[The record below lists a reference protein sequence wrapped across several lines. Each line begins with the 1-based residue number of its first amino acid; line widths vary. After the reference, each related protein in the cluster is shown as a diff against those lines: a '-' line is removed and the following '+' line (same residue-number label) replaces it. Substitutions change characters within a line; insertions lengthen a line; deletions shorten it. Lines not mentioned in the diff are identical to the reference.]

1 MQNLSI
7 FDINISSK
15 LTGIFEQLQSTLRKF
30 DFSDIKE
37 KELYSKVQSINPK
50 QDIVLEDIEWL
61 YEDYE
66 KLSDVFDGLDS
77 DFSFL
82 DSELANYLKKIIYS
96 RNIAKREKIVIL
108 ISHIEKLIE
117 ECLDESFG
125 KSGIKQEVKNAIN
138 SKLDKVTGA
147 NIGRC
152 YILAITNIVFAR
164 TDAITNAI
172 SDACEPAIRP
182 DVALQTIKDK
192 TVIVVEILPG
202 AQRPYYIKSL
212 GMVDGTYVRVAG
224 TTRHVEGYMLKELIL
239 EGQNRYFD
247 SEICQNMPVSDSEIE
262 ELCKSMKETALKNTW
277 QDSEKAKIKDV
288 TKNTLIS
295 WGVLKDAEGKV
306 YPTNAYALLTGKMSQ
321 MPVIQCGVFKGT
333 NRAHFVDRREF
344 EGSIQAQMEAA
355 YQYVLEKINMGMT
368 IMGMYRQDVYELPT
382 DSIRELIANAVAHRS
397 YLDPG
402 NIQVALFDD
411 RLEVTSPGMLL
422 NNVTISK
429 MMEGYSKPRN
439 PAIARAFAYMKII
452 EKWGTGIPRLF
463 EACEEY
469 GLPKPEL
476 IDFDGDFR
484 VNMYRKVKGEFGVN
498 GVTTQTTQ
506 THQSTQS
513 KKSTLSDDDKKIL
526 ELVHNYPSMS
536 QREYANELGWNL
548 DRVKYYLRKMKTQE
562 LIKRVGNSHSGYWEV
577 LAEVNQ
583 LQN

>member
-1 MQNLSI
+1 MAEDTLFSGESK
-7 FDINISSK
+7 NIEYKVAVPEKSEK
-15 LTGIFEQLQSTLRKF
+15 YMKTVVAFANGRGGKIVFGIDDKTL
-30 DFSDIKE
+30 
-37 KELYSKVQSINPK
+37 
-50 QDIVLEDIEWL
+50 DIVGMDED
-61 YEDYE
+61 
-66 KLSDVFDGLDS
+66 
-77 DFSFL
+77 
-82 DSELANYLKKIIYS
+82 NIY
-96 RNIAKREKIVIL
+96 K
-108 ISHIEKLIE
+108 
-117 ECLDESFG
+117 
-125 KSGIKQEVKNAIN
+125 
-138 SKLDKVTGA
+138 TM
-147 NIGRC
+147 
-152 YILAITNIVFAR
+152 
-164 TDAITNAI
+164 DAITNAI

-182 DVALQTIKDK
+182 DVALQTVKDK

-202 AQRPYYIKSL
+202 AQRPYYVKSL
-212 GMVDGTYVRVAG
+212 GMVDGTYVRVSG

-247 SEICQNMPVSDSEIE
+247 SEICQNMTVSDSEIE
-262 ELCKSMKETALKNTW
+262 EFCKSMKETAIKNTW
-277 QDSEKAKIKDV
+277 QDSEKTQIKDV

-295 WGVLKDAEGKV
+295 WGLLKEAEGKV
-306 YPTNAYALLTGKMSQ
+306 YPTNAYALLAGKMPQ

-344 EGSIQAQMEAA
+344 EGSIQEQMEAA

-397 YLDPG
+397 YLEPG

-439 PAIARAFAYMKII
+439 PAIARAFAYMKMI

-484 VNMYRKVKGEFGVN
+484 VNMYRKAESVIGVN
-498 GVTTQTTQ
+498 GVTTQATQDTTQ
-506 THQSTQS
+506 ATQG
-513 KKSTLSDDDKKIL
+513 TTQAELSEDDKAVLMSIAEDPHITQKEMAAKLDWKI
-526 ELVHNYPSMS
+526 
-536 QREYANELGWNL
+536 
-548 DRVKYYLRKMKTQE
+548 DRVKYYLNKLKRKG
-562 LIKRVGNSHSGYWEV
+562 IVKRVGTSQNGHWEV
-577 LAEVNQ
+577 SAEVNKWR
-583 LQN
+583 N

>member
-1 MQNLSI
+1 MKTVVAFANGRGGKI
-7 FDINISSK
+7 VF
-15 LTGIFEQLQSTLRKF
+15 GIDDKTL
-30 DFSDIKE
+30 
-37 KELYSKVQSINPK
+37 
-50 QDIVLEDIEWL
+50 DIVGM
-61 YEDYE
+61 
-66 KLSDVFDGLDS
+66 DVD
-77 DFSFL
+77 
-82 DSELANYLKKIIYS
+82 NIY
-96 RNIAKREKIVIL
+96 K
-108 ISHIEKLIE
+108 
-117 ECLDESFG
+117 
-125 KSGIKQEVKNAIN
+125 
-138 SKLDKVTGA
+138 TM
-147 NIGRC
+147 
-152 YILAITNIVFAR
+152 
-164 TDAITNAI
+164 DAITNAI

-182 DVALQTIKDK
+182 EVALQTVKDK

-247 SEICQNMPVSDSEIE
+247 SEICQNITVSDSEIE
-262 ELCKSMKETALKNTW
+262 ELCRSMKETAMRNTW
-277 QDSEKAKIKDV
+277 QDSEKSKIKDV
-288 TKNTLIS
+288 TKNVLIS
-295 WGVLKDAEGKV
+295 W
-306 YPTNAYALLTGKMSQ
+306 
-321 MPVIQCGVFKGT
+321 GVFKGT

-368 IMGMYRQDVYELPT
+368 ITGMYRQDVYELPT
-382 DSIRELIANAVAHRS
+382 DSIWELIANAVAHRS

-402 NIQVALFDD
+402 NIQVTLFDD

-484 VNMYRKVKGEFGVN
+484 VNMYRKIESETGVN
-498 GVTTQTTQ
+498 GATTQATQ
-506 THQSTQS
+506 PVSIE
-513 KKSTLSDDDKKIL
+513 LSEDDKAVLISIVEDPRITQKEIAAKLDWKI
-526 ELVHNYPSMS
+526 
-536 QREYANELGWNL
+536 
-548 DRVKYYLRKMKTQE
+548 DRVKYYLNKLKKKGIIE
-562 LIKRVGNSHSGYWEV
+562 RVGTS
-577 LAEVNQ
+577 
-583 LQN
+583 QNGHWKIVVEESKWQS